1 MTVVTPAAGQR
12 KTIEDVASAAGV
24 SVATVSRAL
33 RGLPNVAPSTRD
45 RVVEIARNISY
56 RPDPAASRLAAGRT
70 KTVAIAVPNLVGW
83 YCSQVVGG
91 AEAVL
96 SEAGYDL
103 LVIGVT
109 GDEARERF
117 LRDAV
122 SLDRR
127 ADGLILVDLWLSDDQ
142 AAELAATDIH
152 VVTIG
157 FECDAISSVV
167 LDDVAVGRDAT
178 NHLLDLGHG
187 DIGLIE
193 GLPGSP
199 LRFAVPLRRRQGFD
213 DALRARGIEP
223 NPEAIVAGN
232 FSVEGGEEAM
242 TRLLQ
247 LERRPTA
254 VFAMSDEMAM
264 GALKAVRSA
273 GLSVPDDL
281 SIIGVDNH
289 ELAHVLDL
297 TTVRQNVADKG
308 ATAARWIVT
317 DLEADRCLLYHTI
330 ETASVVVRGTTRSF
344 EAEQ

>member
-1 MTVVTPAAGQR
+1 M
-12 KTIEDVASAAGV
+12 
-24 SVATVSRAL
+24 ATVSRAL

-45 RVVEIARNISY
+45 RVVEIASQLCY

-70 KTVAIAVPNLVGW
+70 RTVAIAVPNLVGW
-83 YCSQVVGG
+83 YFAQVVGG

-109 GDEARERF
+109 GDEARGRF
-117 LRDAV
+117 LRDVV

-127 ADGLILVDLWLSDDQ
+127 VDGLILVDLSLSDDQ
-142 AAELAATDIH
+142 VAELAATDIH

-157 FECDAISSVV
+157 FECEAISSVV
-167 LDDVAVGRDAT
+167 LDDVAVGRDAA
-178 NHLLDLGHG
+178 NHLLDLGHRE
-187 DIGLIE
+187 IALIE
-193 GLPGSP
+193 GLPGGP
-199 LRFAVPLRRRQGFD
+199 LQFAVPSRRRQGFE
-213 DALRARGIEP
+213 DALRDHGIEP
-223 NPEAIVAGN
+223 NPEASAAGN
-232 FSVEGGEEAM
+232 FSVAGGEEAM
-242 TRLLQ
+242 TQLLQ

-273 GLSVPDDL
+273 GLSVPADI
-281 SIIGVDNH
+281 SIIGVDDH

-297 TTVRQNVADKG
+297 TTVKQDVADKG

-317 DLEADRCLLYHTI
+317 DLEAHRCLLYHTI
-330 ETASVVVRGTTRSF
+330 ETASVVVRGTTRSPSRRSNS
-344 EAEQ
+344 

>member
-1 MTVVTPAAGQR
+1 MANTPAVQR
-12 KTIEDVASAAGV
+12 TTIEDVAAAAGV

-45 RVVEIARNISY
+45 RVVEIASQLSY

-83 YCSQVVGG
+83 YFAQVVGG

-96 SEAGYDL
+96 AEAGYDL

-117 LRDAV
+117 LRDAL

-127 ADGLILVDLWLSDDQ
+127 ADGLILVDLSLRDDQ
-142 AAELAATDIH
+142 VAKLAATDIH

-157 FECDAISSVV
+157 FQCEAISSVV
-167 LDDVAVGRDAT
+167 LDDVAVGRDAA
-178 NHLLDLGHG
+178 NHLLDLGHRE
-187 DIGLIE
+187 IALIE
-193 GLPGSP
+193 GLPGGP
-199 LRFAVPLRRRQGFD
+199 LRFAVPSRRRQGFD
-213 DALRARGIEP
+213 DALRAQGIEP
-223 NPEAIVAGN
+223 NPEAAAAGN
-232 FSVEGGEEAM
+232 FSVAGGEEAM
-242 TRLLQ
+242 ATLLQ
-247 LERRPTA
+247 LEGRPTA

-264 GALKAVRSA
+264 GALKAARSA

-281 SIIGVDNH
+281 SIIGVDDH

-297 TTVRQNVADKG
+297 TTLRQDVADKG

-317 DLEADRCLLYHTI
+317 DLQADRRTLYHTI

-344 EAEQ
+344 KTEQ